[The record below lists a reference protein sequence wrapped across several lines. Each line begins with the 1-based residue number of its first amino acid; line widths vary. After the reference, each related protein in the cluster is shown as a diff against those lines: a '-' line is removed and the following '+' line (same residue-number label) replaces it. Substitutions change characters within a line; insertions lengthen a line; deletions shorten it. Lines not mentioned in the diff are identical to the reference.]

1 MRYSLAFFM
10 AVLTGWTLNQPVA
23 AADSSTD
30 TTGDATLL
38 EQMAKLAGDD
48 AAARKQVLFD
58 LAKSGDSRLEAF
70 LENYRTGSVYLWN
83 GQIVVCTETE
93 EDEDFNE
100 LAPLTH
106 PLTGEPVL
114 GADDKQAK
122 PDILD
127 LEDMSPDRAGRLA
140 ARSALFLLKLSS
152 PVRESRLVA
161 VKKSGTPPY
170 NAEAIPFLED
180 MAQSDTDEKIRF
192 TAKESLLL
200 IRLGTD
206 VPLDQAEQ
214 RWAAAGQLAE
224 MNSLRALPALEELL
238 RDEGFSKYGQA
249 AREQCEKALA
259 SINSHQSFVNW
270 VGYVFQGLSLGSILI
285 IMALGL
291 AITFGLMGVIN
302 MAHGEL
308 MMVGAFTTYIVQQL
322 FVNYLPQGMFNWY
335 YVVALPS
342 AFLAAA
348 GVGWLIEIAVVRHLY
363 RRPLESLL
371 ATWGVSILLI
381 QTARLIFGDN
391 IGVNSPTWL
400 RGNMEVVQDVILPFN
415 RLFIIALC
423 ALCVAM
429 IYTLINRTKLGLRM
443 RATMQNRDMAD
454 SLGVNT
460 RRIDSYTFAFGSGL
474 AGLAGYALTLIGG
487 VTPDMGQNYI
497 VESFLVV
504 VTGGVGE
511 LLGVICSGLGLGVAT
526 KVIEPMQFGDFTV
539 EAIWAKVFVLACVV
553 AFIQFKPAGL
563 FPPKGRLADV

>member
-1 MRYSLAFFM
+1 M
-10 AVLTGWTLNQPVA
+10 AVVTGWTLNQPVA

-30 TTGDATLL
+30 TIGDATLL
-38 EQMAKLAGDD
+38 EQMAKLAGDE

-114 GADDKQAK
+114 AADDKQAK

-200 IRLGTD
+200 IRLDTD

-249 AREQCEKALA
+249 AREQCEKAVA

-348 GVGWLIEIAVVRHLY
+348 GVGWLIEIVVVRHLY

>member
-1 MRYSLAFFM
+1 M
-10 AVLTGWTLNQPVA
+10 AVVIGWMLSQPVV

-30 TTGDATLL
+30 MSSDTILL
-38 EQMAKLAGDD
+38 EQMAKLSSDD
-48 AAARKQVLFD
+48 AAARKQALFD
-58 LAKSGDSRLEAF
+58 LAKTGDSRLEAF
-70 LENYRTGSVYLWN
+70 LENYRGGSVYLWK
-83 GQIVVCTETE
+83 GQIVVCTEIE

-100 LAPLTH
+100 FAPLTH
-106 PLTGEPVL
+106 PITGELVL
-114 GADDKQAK
+114 GDDSKQAK

-127 LEDMSPDRAGRLA
+127 LEELSPNRAERLA
-140 ARSALFLLKLSS
+140 ARSALFMLKLSS
-152 PVRESRLVA
+152 PDAESRLVA

-180 MAQSDTDEKIRF
+180 MAESDTDEKIRF

-206 VPLDQAEQ
+206 VPIDQAEQ

-224 MNSLRALPALEELL
+224 MKSLRALPLLEEML
-238 RDEGFSKYGQA
+238 RDEGFSKHGQA
-249 AREQCEKALA
+249 AREQCEKAVA

-308 MMVGAFTTYIVQQL
+308 MMVGAFTTYVIQQM
-322 FVNYLPQGMFNWY
+322 FVNYLPAGLFNWY
-335 YVVALPS
+335 YVFALPS

-348 GVGWLIEIAVVRHLY
+348 FVGWLIEIAVVRHLY

-381 QTARLIFGDN
+381 QSARLIFGDN

-400 RGNMEVVQDVILPFN
+400 VGSAEVMQDVNLPYN

>member
-1 MRYSLAFFM
+1 M
-10 AVLTGWTLNQPVA
+10 AVATGWMLSQPVA
-23 AADSSTD
+23 AADSSAD
-30 TTGDATLL
+30 TGNDTALL
-38 EQMAKLAGDD
+38 EQMAKLTGDD
-48 AAARKQVLFD
+48 AAVRKQVLFD

-70 LENYRTGSVYLWN
+70 LENYRSGSVYLWN

-114 GADDKQAK
+114 GQDGKQAK
-122 PDILD
+122 PDIFD

-152 PVRESRLVA
+152 PDPESRLVA

-170 NAEAIPFLED
+170 NAEALPFLED
-180 MAQSDTDEKIRF
+180 MAENDPDEKIQF

-206 VPLDQAEQ
+206 VPLGQAEE

-224 MNSLRALPALEELL
+224 MNSLRALPVLEEML
-238 RDEGFSKYGQA
+238 RDNEFEKHGQA
-249 AREQCEKALA
+249 ARRQCEAAVATLA
-259 SINSHQSFVNW
+259 THQSFVNW

-308 MMVGAFTTYIVQQL
+308 MMVGAFTTYVIQQL
-322 FVNYLPQGMFNWY
+322 FVNYLPEGMFNWY
-335 YVVALPS
+335 YVFALPS

-348 GVGWLIEIAVVRHLY
+348 FVGWLIEIAVVRHLY

-381 QTARLIFGDN
+381 QSARLIFGDN

-400 RGNMEVVQDVILPFN
+400 VGSAEVMQDVNLPYN

>member
-1 MRYSLAFFM
+1 M
-10 AVLTGWTLNQPVA
+10 AVATGWMLSQPVA
-23 AADSSTD
+23 AADSSAD
-30 TTGDATLL
+30 TGNDAALL
-38 EQMAKLAGDD
+38 EQMTKLTGDD
-48 AAARKQVLFD
+48 AAVRKQVLFD

-70 LENYRTGSVYLWN
+70 LENYRGGSVYLWN

-114 GADDKQAK
+114 GQDGKQAK
-122 PDILD
+122 PDIFD

-152 PVRESRLVA
+152 PDPESRLVA

-170 NAEAIPFLED
+170 NAEALPFLED
-180 MAQSDTDEKIRF
+180 MAENDPGEKIQF

-206 VPLDQAEQ
+206 VPLGQAEE

-224 MNSLRALPALEELL
+224 MNSLRALPVLEEML
-238 RDEGFSKYGQA
+238 RDNEFEKHGQA
-249 AREQCEKALA
+249 ARRQCEAAVATLA
-259 SINSHQSFVNW
+259 THQSFVNW

-308 MMVGAFTTYIVQQL
+308 MMVGAFTTYVIQQL

-335 YVVALPS
+335 YVFALPS

-348 GVGWLIEIAVVRHLY
+348 FVGWLIELAVVRHLY

-400 RGNMEVVQDVILPFN
+400 VGSAEVMQDVNLPYN
-415 RLFIIALC
+415 RLFIITLC

>member
-10 AVLTGWTLNQPVA
+10 AVVTGWTLNQPVA

-30 TTGDATLL
+30 TTDDATLL

-48 AAARKQVLFD
+48 AAARMQVLFD

-152 PVRESRLVA
+152 PDPESRLVA

-192 TAKESLLL
+192 TARESLLL

-206 VPLDQAEQ
+206 VPIDQAEQ

-224 MNSLRALPALEELL
+224 MKSLRALPMLEEML
-238 RDEGFSKYGQA
+238 RDEGFSKHGQV
-249 AREQCEKALA
+249 AREQCEKAVA

-308 MMVGAFTTYIVQQL
+308 MMVGAFTTYVIQQL

-348 GVGWLIEIAVVRHLY
+348 CVGWLIEIAVVRHLY

-400 RGNMEVVQDVILPFN
+400 RGNVEVMQDVILPFN

-460 RRIDSYTFAFGSGL
+460 RSIDSYTFAFGSGL

>member
-1 MRYSLAFFM
+1 M
-10 AVLTGWTLNQPVA
+10 AVVTSWTLNQPVA

-152 PVRESRLVA
+152 PDWESRLVA

-170 NAEAIPFLED
+170 NAEAVPFLTD
-180 MAQSDTDEKIRF
+180 MAENDTDKKIQF

-206 VPLDQAEQ
+206 VPIDQAEQ
-214 RWAAAGQLAE
+214 RWAAAGQLAG
-224 MNSLRALPALEELL
+224 MKSLRALPMLEEML
-238 RDEGFSKYGQA
+238 RDEGFSKHGQV
-249 AREQCEKALA
+249 AREQCEKAVA

-308 MMVGAFTTYIVQQL
+308 MMVGAFTTYVIQQL

-348 GVGWLIEIAVVRHLY
+348 FVGWLIEIAVVRHLY

-400 RGNMEVVQDVILPFN
+400 RGNVEVVQDVILPFN

-460 RRIDSYTFAFGSGL
+460 RSIDSYTFAFGSGL

>member
-1 MRYSLAFFM
+1 M
-10 AVLTGWTLNQPVA
+10 
-23 AADSSTD
+23 
-30 TTGDATLL
+30 
-38 EQMAKLAGDD
+38 
-48 AAARKQVLFD
+48 
-58 LAKSGDSRLEAF
+58 
-70 LENYRTGSVYLWN
+70 
-83 GQIVVCTETE
+83 
-93 EDEDFNE
+93 
-100 LAPLTH
+100 
-106 PLTGEPVL
+106 
-114 GADDKQAK
+114 
-122 PDILD
+122 
-127 LEDMSPDRAGRLA
+127 
-140 ARSALFLLKLSS
+140 
-152 PVRESRLVA
+152 
-161 VKKSGTPPY
+161 
-170 NAEAIPFLED
+170 
-180 MAQSDTDEKIRF
+180 
-192 TAKESLLL
+192 
-200 IRLGTD
+200 
-206 VPLDQAEQ
+206 
-214 RWAAAGQLAE
+214 
-224 MNSLRALPALEELL
+224 
-238 RDEGFSKYGQA
+238 
-249 AREQCEKALA
+249 
-259 SINSHQSFVNW
+259 NW

-308 MMVGAFTTYIVQQL
+308 MMVGAFTTYVIQQL

-348 GVGWLIEIAVVRHLY
+348 CVGWLIEIAVVRHLY

-400 RGNMEVVQDVILPFN
+400 RGNVEVMQDVILPFN

-429 IYTLINRTKLGLRM
+429 IYALINRTKLGLRM

-460 RRIDSYTFAFGSGL
+460 RSIDSYTFAFGSGL

>member
-1 MRYSLAFFM
+1 M
-10 AVLTGWTLNQPVA
+10 AVVIGWMFSQPVA
-23 AADSSTD
+23 AVDSSTD
-30 TTGDATLL
+30 MSSDTILL
-38 EQMAKLAGDD
+38 EQMAKLSSDD
-48 AAARKQVLFD
+48 AAARKQALFD
-58 LAKSGDSRLEAF
+58 LAKTGDSRLEAF
-70 LENYRTGSVYLWN
+70 LENYRGGSVYLWK
-83 GQIVVCTETE
+83 GQIVVCTEIE

-100 LAPLTH
+100 FAPLTH
-106 PLTGEPVL
+106 PITGELVL
-114 GADDKQAK
+114 GDDSKQAK

-127 LEDMSPDRAGRLA
+127 LEELSPNRAERLA
-140 ARSALFLLKLSS
+140 ARSALFMLKLSS
-152 PVRESRLVA
+152 PDAESRLVA

-180 MAQSDTDEKIRF
+180 MAESDTDEKIRF

-206 VPLDQAEQ
+206 VPIDQAEQ

-224 MNSLRALPALEELL
+224 MKSLRALPLLEEML
-238 RDEGFSKYGQA
+238 RDEGFSKHGQA
-249 AREQCEKALA
+249 AREQCEKAVA

-308 MMVGAFTTYIVQQL
+308 MMVGAFTTYVIQQM
-322 FVNYLPQGMFNWY
+322 FVNYLPAGLFNWY
-335 YVVALPS
+335 YVFALPS

-348 GVGWLIEIAVVRHLY
+348 FVGWLIEIAVVRHLY

-381 QTARLIFGDN
+381 QSARLFFGDN

-400 RGNMEVVQDVILPFN
+400 VGSAEVMQDVNLPYN

>member
-1 MRYSLAFFM
+1 MRFSLAFFM
-10 AVLTGWTLNQPVA
+10 AVVIGWMLSQPVV

-30 TTGDATLL
+30 MSSDTILL
-38 EQMAKLAGDD
+38 EQMAKLSSDD
-48 AAARKQVLFD
+48 AAARKQALFD
-58 LAKSGDSRLEAF
+58 LAKTGDSRLEAF
-70 LENYRTGSVYLWN
+70 LENYRGGSVYLWK
-83 GQIVVCTETE
+83 GQIVVCTEIE

-100 LAPLTH
+100 FAPLTH
-106 PLTGEPVL
+106 PITGELVL
-114 GADDKQAK
+114 GDDSKQAK

-127 LEDMSPDRAGRLA
+127 LEELSPNRAERLA
-140 ARSALFLLKLSS
+140 ARSALFMLKLSS
-152 PVRESRLVA
+152 PDAESRLVA

-180 MAQSDTDEKIRF
+180 MAESDTDEKIRF

-206 VPLDQAEQ
+206 VPIDQAEQ

-224 MNSLRALPALEELL
+224 MKSLRALPLLEEML
-238 RDEGFSKYGQA
+238 RDEGFSKHGQA
-249 AREQCEKALA
+249 AREQCEKAVA

-308 MMVGAFTTYIVQQL
+308 MMVGAFTTYVIQQM
-322 FVNYLPQGMFNWY
+322 FVNYLPAGLFNWY
-335 YVVALPS
+335 YVFALPS

-348 GVGWLIEIAVVRHLY
+348 FVGWLIEIAVVRHLY

-381 QTARLIFGDN
+381 QSARLIFGDN

-400 RGNMEVVQDVILPFN
+400 VGSAEVMQDVNLPYN

>member
-1 MRYSLAFFM
+1 M
-10 AVLTGWTLNQPVA
+10 AVVTGWTLNQPVA

-152 PVRESRLVA
+152 PDRESRLVA

-170 NAEAIPFLED
+170 NAEAIPFLEG

-206 VPLDQAEQ
+206 VPIDQAEQ
-214 RWAAAGQLAE
+214 RWAAAGQLAG
-224 MNSLRALPALEELL
+224 MKSLRALPMLEEML
-238 RDEGFSKYGQA
+238 RDEGFSKHGQV
-249 AREQCEKALA
+249 AREQCEKAVA

-308 MMVGAFTTYIVQQL
+308 MMVGAFTTYVIQQL

-348 GVGWLIEIAVVRHLY
+348 CVGWLIEIAVVRHLY

-400 RGNMEVVQDVILPFN
+400 RGNVEVMQDVILPFN

-429 IYTLINRTKLGLRM
+429 IYALINRTKLGLRM

-460 RRIDSYTFAFGSGL
+460 RSIDSYTFAFGSGL

>member
-224 MNSLRALPALEELL
+224 MNSLRALPTLEELL

>member
-1 MRYSLAFFM
+1 M
-10 AVLTGWTLNQPVA
+10 AVVIGWMLSQPVV

-30 TTGDATLL
+30 MSSDTILL
-38 EQMAKLAGDD
+38 EQMAKLSSDD
-48 AAARKQVLFD
+48 AAARKQALFD
-58 LAKSGDSRLEAF
+58 LAKTGDSRLEAF
-70 LENYRTGSVYLWN
+70 LENYRGGSVYLWK
-83 GQIVVCTETE
+83 GQIVVCTEIE

-100 LAPLTH
+100 FAPLTH
-106 PLTGEPVL
+106 PITGELVL
-114 GADDKQAK
+114 GDDSKQAK

-127 LEDMSPDRAGRLA
+127 LEELSPNRAERLA
-140 ARSALFLLKLSS
+140 ARSALFMLKLSS
-152 PVRESRLVA
+152 PDAESRLVA

-180 MAQSDTDEKIRF
+180 MAESDTDEKIRF

-206 VPLDQAEQ
+206 VPIDQAEQ

-224 MNSLRALPALEELL
+224 MKSLRALPLLEEML
-238 RDEGFSKYGQA
+238 RDEVFSKHGQA
-249 AREQCEKALA
+249 AREQCEKAVA

-308 MMVGAFTTYIVQQL
+308 MMVGAFTTYVIQQM
-322 FVNYLPQGMFNWY
+322 FVNYLPAGLFNWY
-335 YVVALPS
+335 YVFALPS

-348 GVGWLIEIAVVRHLY
+348 FVGWLIEIAVVRHLY

-381 QTARLIFGDN
+381 QSARLIFGDN

-400 RGNMEVVQDVILPFN
+400 VGSAEVMQDVNLPYN

>member
-1 MRYSLAFFM
+1 M
-10 AVLTGWTLNQPVA
+10 AVATGWMLSQPVA
-23 AADSSTD
+23 AADSSAD
-30 TTGDATLL
+30 TGNDTALL
-38 EQMAKLAGDD
+38 EQMAKLTGDD
-48 AAARKQVLFD
+48 AAVRKQVLFD

-70 LENYRTGSVYLWN
+70 LENYRSGSVYLWN

-114 GADDKQAK
+114 GQDGKQAK
-122 PDILD
+122 PDIFD

-152 PVRESRLVA
+152 PDPESRLVA

-170 NAEAIPFLED
+170 NAEALPFLED
-180 MAQSDTDEKIRF
+180 MAENDPDEKIQF

-206 VPLDQAEQ
+206 VPLGQAEE

-224 MNSLRALPALEELL
+224 MNSLRALPVLEEML
-238 RDEGFSKYGQA
+238 RDNEFEKHGQA
-249 AREQCEKALA
+249 ARRRCEAAVATLA
-259 SINSHQSFVNW
+259 SHQSFVNW

-308 MMVGAFTTYIVQQL
+308 MMVGAFTTYVIQQL
-322 FVNYLPQGMFNWY
+322 FVNYLPEGMFNWY
-335 YVVALPS
+335 YVFALPS

-348 GVGWLIEIAVVRHLY
+348 FVGWLIEIAVVRHLY

-381 QTARLIFGDN
+381 QSARLIFGDN

-400 RGNMEVVQDVILPFN
+400 VGSAEVMQDVNLPYN

-539 EAIWAKVFVLACVV
+539 EAIWAKGFVLACVV

>member
-10 AVLTGWTLNQPVA
+10 AVVIGWTFSQPVA

-30 TTGDATLL
+30 TSSDTALL
-38 EQMAKLAGDD
+38 EQMAKLSSDD

-83 GQIVVCTETE
+83 GQIVVSTETE

-114 GADDKQAK
+114 GADGKQAK

-140 ARSALFLLKLSS
+140 ARNALFLLKLSS
-152 PVRESRLVA
+152 PNAESRLVA
-161 VKKSGTPPY
+161 VKKSGTPPF
-170 NAEAIPFLED
+170 NTEALPFLTD
-180 MAQSDTDEKIRF
+180 MAENDPDEKIQL
-192 TAKESLLL
+192 TARESLLL

-206 VPLDQAEQ
+206 VPLGQAQE
-214 RWAAAGQLAE
+214 RWAAAGQLAG
-224 MNSLRALPALEELL
+224 MKSLRALPVLEEML
-238 RDEGFSKYGQA
+238 RDEGFVKHGQA
-249 AREQCEKALA
+249 AREQCEKAVA

-308 MMVGAFTTYIVQQL
+308 MMVGAFTTYVIQQL
-322 FVNYLPQGMFNWY
+322 FVNTLPEGMFNWY
-335 YVVALPS
+335 YVAALPS

-348 GVGWLIEIAVVRHLY
+348 FVGWLLELAVIRHLY

-400 RGNMEVVQDVILPFN
+400 RGNVEVVQDVILPFN

>member
-1 MRYSLAFFM
+1 M
-10 AVLTGWTLNQPVA
+10 AVVIGWTFSQPVA

-30 TTGDATLL
+30 TSSDTALL
-38 EQMAKLAGDD
+38 EQMAKLTSDD
-48 AAARKQVLFD
+48 AAARKQALFD

-83 GQIVVCTETE
+83 GQIVVCAETE
-93 EDEDFNE
+93 EDDDFNE

-114 GADDKQAK
+114 GADGKQAK

-152 PVRESRLVA
+152 PNAESRLVA
-161 VKKSGTPPY
+161 VKKSGTQPF
-170 NAEAIPFLED
+170 NAEALPFLTD
-180 MAQSDTDEKIRF
+180 MAENDTDEKIKF
-192 TAKESLLL
+192 TARESLLL

-206 VPLDQAEQ
+206 VPLGQAEQ

-224 MNSLRALPALEELL
+224 MNSLRALPVLEEML
-238 RDEGFSKYGQA
+238 RDKAFEKHGQA
-249 AREQCEKALA
+249 AREQCEKAVA
-259 SINSHQSFVNW
+259 TINSHQSFVNW
-270 VGYVFQGLSLGSILI
+270 VGYVFQGISLGSILI

-308 MMVGAFTTYIVQQL
+308 MMVGAFTTYVIQQL
-322 FVNYLPQGMFNWY
+322 FVNYLPEGMFNWY
-335 YVVALPS
+335 YVAALPS

-348 GVGWLIEIAVVRHLY
+348 FVGWLLELAVIRHLY

-400 RGNMEVVQDVILPFN
+400 RGNVEVLQDVILPFN

>member
-10 AVLTGWTLNQPVA
+10 AVVTGWTLNQPVA

-70 LENYRTGSVYLWN
+70 LENYRGGSVYLWN
-83 GQIVVCTETE
+83 EQIVVCTETE

-114 GADDKQAK
+114 GADGKQAK

-140 ARSALFLLKLSS
+140 ARSALFLLTLSS
-152 PVRESRLVA
+152 PDRESRLVA

-206 VPLDQAEQ
+206 VPIDQAEQ
-214 RWAAAGQLAE
+214 RWAAAGQLAG
-224 MNSLRALPALEELL
+224 MKSLRALPMLEEML
-238 RDEGFSKYGQA
+238 RDEGFSKHGQV
-249 AREQCEKALA
+249 AREQCEKAVA

-308 MMVGAFTTYIVQQL
+308 MMVGAFTTYVVQQL

-348 GVGWLIEIAVVRHLY
+348 FVGWLIEIAVVRHLY

-381 QTARLIFGDN
+381 QSARLIFGDN

-400 RGNMEVVQDVILPFN
+400 RGNVEVLQDVILPFN

>member
-1 MRYSLAFFM
+1 M
-10 AVLTGWTLNQPVA
+10 AVATGWMLSQPVA

-30 TTGDATLL
+30 MSSDAALL
-38 EQMAKLAGDD
+38 EQIAKLSSDD
-48 AAARKQVLFD
+48 AASHKQVLFD
-58 LAKSGDSRLEAF
+58 LAKTGDSRLEAF
-70 LENYRTGSVYLWN
+70 LENYRGGSVYLWN
-83 GQIVVCTETE
+83 GQIVVCMETE

-114 GADDKQAK
+114 GDDGNQAK

-152 PVRESRLVA
+152 PNPESRLVA

-170 NAEAIPFLED
+170 NAESIPFLTD
-180 MAQSDTDEKIRF
+180 MAENDPDEKIQF

-206 VPLDQAEQ
+206 VPLGQAEQ
-214 RWAAAGQLAE
+214 RWAAAGQLAG
-224 MNSLRALPALEELL
+224 MKSLRALPILEELL
-238 RDEGFSKYGQA
+238 RDEGFSKHGQA
-249 AREQCEKALA
+249 AREQCEKAVA

-308 MMVGAFTTYIVQQL
+308 MMVGAFTTYVIQQL
-322 FVNYLPQGMFNWY
+322 FVNYLPDVPFNWY

-348 GVGWLIEIAVVRHLY
+348 FVGWLIELAVVRHLY

-381 QTARLIFGDN
+381 QSARLIFGDN

-400 RGNMEVVQDVILPFN
+400 VGSAEVMQDVNLPYN
-415 RLFIIALC
+415 RLFIITLC

-429 IYTLINRTKLGLRM
+429 IYALINRTKLGLRM

>member
-1 MRYSLAFFM
+1 MRHSLAFLM
-10 AVLTGWTLNQPVA
+10 AVATGWMLSQPVA
-23 AADSSTD
+23 AADSSAD
-30 TTGDATLL
+30 TGNDTALL
-38 EQMAKLAGDD
+38 EQMAKLTGDD
-48 AAARKQVLFD
+48 AAVRKQVLFD

-70 LENYRTGSVYLWN
+70 LENYRSGSVYLWN

-114 GADDKQAK
+114 GQDGKQAK
-122 PDILD
+122 PDIFD

-152 PVRESRLVA
+152 PDPESRLVA

-170 NAEAIPFLED
+170 NAEALPFLED
-180 MAQSDTDEKIRF
+180 MAENDPDEKIQF

-206 VPLDQAEQ
+206 VPLGQAEE

-224 MNSLRALPALEELL
+224 MNSLRALPVLEEML
-238 RDEGFSKYGQA
+238 RDNEFEKHGQA
-249 AREQCEKALA
+249 ARRRCEAAVATLA
-259 SINSHQSFVNW
+259 SHQSFVNW

-308 MMVGAFTTYIVQQL
+308 MMVGAFTTYVIQQL
-322 FVNYLPQGMFNWY
+322 FVNYLPEGMFNWY
-335 YVVALPS
+335 YVFALPS

-348 GVGWLIEIAVVRHLY
+348 FVGWLIEIAGVRHLY

-381 QTARLIFGDN
+381 QSARLIFGDN

-400 RGNMEVVQDVILPFN
+400 VGSAEVMQDVNLPYN

>member
-1 MRYSLAFFM
+1 M
-10 AVLTGWTLNQPVA
+10 AVVTGWTLNQPVA

-152 PVRESRLVA
+152 PDPESRLVA

-206 VPLDQAEQ
+206 VPIDQAEQ

-224 MNSLRALPALEELL
+224 MKSLRALPMLEEML
-238 RDEGFSKYGQA
+238 RDEGFSKHGQV
-249 AREQCEKALA
+249 AREQCEKAVA

-308 MMVGAFTTYIVQQL
+308 MMVGAFTTYVIQQL

-348 GVGWLIEIAVVRHLY
+348 CVGWLIEIAVVRHLY

-400 RGNMEVVQDVILPFN
+400 RGNVEVMQDVILPFN

-460 RRIDSYTFAFGSGL
+460 RSIDSYTFAFGSGL

>member
-1 MRYSLAFFM
+1 MRHSLAFLM
-10 AVLTGWTLNQPVA
+10 AVATGWMLSQPVA
-23 AADSSTD
+23 AADSSAD
-30 TTGDATLL
+30 TGNDTALL
-38 EQMAKLAGDD
+38 EQMAKLTGDD
-48 AAARKQVLFD
+48 AAVRKQVLFD

-70 LENYRTGSVYLWN
+70 LENYRSGSVYLWN

-114 GADDKQAK
+114 GQDGKQAK
-122 PDILD
+122 PDIFD

-152 PVRESRLVA
+152 PDPESRLVA

-170 NAEAIPFLED
+170 NAEALPFLED
-180 MAQSDTDEKIRF
+180 MAENDPDEKIQF

-206 VPLDQAEQ
+206 VPLGQAEE

-224 MNSLRALPALEELL
+224 MNSLRALPVLEEML
-238 RDEGFSKYGQA
+238 RDNEFEKHGQA
-249 AREQCEKALA
+249 ARRRCEAAVATLA
-259 SINSHQSFVNW
+259 SHQSFVNW

-308 MMVGAFTTYIVQQL
+308 MMVGAFTTYVIQQL
-322 FVNYLPQGMFNWY
+322 FVNYLPEGMFNWY
-335 YVVALPS
+335 YVFALPS

-348 GVGWLIEIAVVRHLY
+348 FVGWLIEIAVVRHLY

-381 QTARLIFGDN
+381 QSARLIFGDN

-400 RGNMEVVQDVILPFN
+400 VGSAEVMQDVNLPYN

>member
-1 MRYSLAFFM
+1 M
-10 AVLTGWTLNQPVA
+10 
-23 AADSSTD
+23 
-30 TTGDATLL
+30 
-38 EQMAKLAGDD
+38 
-48 AAARKQVLFD
+48 
-58 LAKSGDSRLEAF
+58 
-70 LENYRTGSVYLWN
+70 
-83 GQIVVCTETE
+83 
-93 EDEDFNE
+93 
-100 LAPLTH
+100 
-106 PLTGEPVL
+106 
-114 GADDKQAK
+114 
-122 PDILD
+122 
-127 LEDMSPDRAGRLA
+127 
-140 ARSALFLLKLSS
+140 
-152 PVRESRLVA
+152 
-161 VKKSGTPPY
+161 
-170 NAEAIPFLED
+170 
-180 MAQSDTDEKIRF
+180 
-192 TAKESLLL
+192 
-200 IRLGTD
+200 
-206 VPLDQAEQ
+206 
-214 RWAAAGQLAE
+214 
-224 MNSLRALPALEELL
+224 
-238 RDEGFSKYGQA
+238 
-249 AREQCEKALA
+249 
-259 SINSHQSFVNW
+259 NW

-308 MMVGAFTTYIVQQL
+308 MMVGAFTTYVIQQL
-322 FVNYLPQGMFNWY
+322 FVNHLPQGMFNWY
-335 YVVALPS
+335 YVVALPC

-348 GVGWLIEIAVVRHLY
+348 FVGWLIEIAVVRHLY

-400 RGNMEVVQDVILPFN
+400 RGNVEVMQDVNLPFN

-423 ALCVAM
+423 VLCVAM

-511 LLGVICSGLGLGVAT
+511 LLGVSCSGLGLGVAT

>member
-1 MRYSLAFFM
+1 MRYSLALFM
-10 AVLTGWTLNQPVA
+10 AVVTGWTFSPPVA
-23 AADSSTD
+23 AADSSVD
-30 TTGDATLL
+30 KPSDAALL
-38 EQMAKLAGDD
+38 EQMATLAGDD
-48 AAARKQVLFD
+48 AAARKQALFD
-58 LAKSGDSRLEAF
+58 LGKTGDSRLEAF
-70 LENYRTGSVYLWN
+70 LENYRTGSVYIWN
-83 GQIVVCTETE
+83 DQIVVCTETE

-106 PLTGEPVL
+106 PLTGEPLL
-114 GADDKQAK
+114 GDDGKQVK
-122 PDILD
+122 PDVSNLGDISPNREERKWAAQANFFLR
-127 LEDMSPDRAGRLA
+127 LLSPDAEVRLSGA
-140 ARSALFLLKLSS
+140 
-152 PVRESRLVA
+152 
-161 VKKSGTPPY
+161 KKCGDPPY
-170 NAEAIPFLED
+170 NIDAVELLGEI
-180 MAQSDTDEKIRF
+180 AQKDSDNNIRY
-192 TAKESLLL
+192 TARESLLL

-206 VPLDQAEQ
+206 VPLGQSEE

-224 MNSLRALPALEELL
+224 MKSLRALPILEEML
-238 RDEGFSKYGQA
+238 RDEGFEKYGQA
-249 AREQCEKALA
+249 AREQCERAVA
-259 SINSHQSFVNW
+259 AINSHQSFVNW

-308 MMVGAFTTYIVQQL
+308 MMVGAFTTYVIQQL
-322 FVNYLPQGMFNWY
+322 FVNHLPQGMFNWY
-335 YVVALPS
+335 YVVALPC

-348 GVGWLIEIAVVRHLY
+348 FVGWLIEIAVVRHLY

-400 RGNMEVVQDVILPFN
+400 RGNVEVMQDVNLPFN

>member
-1 MRYSLAFFM
+1 M
-10 AVLTGWTLNQPVA
+10 AVATGWMLSQPVA
-23 AADSSTD
+23 AADSSANTGND
-30 TTGDATLL
+30 TALL
-38 EQMAKLAGDD
+38 EEMAKLAGDD
-48 AAARKQVLFD
+48 AASRKQVLFD

-70 LENYRTGSVYLWN
+70 LENYRGGSVYLWN

-93 EDEDFNE
+93 EDDDFNE

-114 GADDKQAK
+114 GDDGNQAK

-152 PVRESRLVA
+152 PDRESRLVA

-170 NAEAIPFLED
+170 NAEALPFLED
-180 MAQSDTDEKIRF
+180 IAENDPDEKIQF
-192 TAKESLLL
+192 TARESLLL

-206 VPLDQAEQ
+206 VPLGQTAE

-224 MNSLRALPALEELL
+224 INSLRALPVLEEML
-238 RDEGFSKYGQA
+238 RGKEFEKHGEA
-249 AREQCEKALA
+249 ARRQCEQAVVTI
-259 SINSHQSFVNW
+259 SRHESFVNW
-270 VGYVFQGLSLGSILI
+270 VGYVFQGISLGSILI

-308 MMVGAFTTYIVQQL
+308 MMVGAFTTYVIQQL
-322 FVNYLPQGMFNWY
+322 FVNHLPEGLFNWY

-348 GVGWLIEIAVVRHLY
+348 FVGWLIELAVVRHLY

-400 RGNMEVVQDVILPFN
+400 VGSAEVMQDVNLPYN
-415 RLFIIALC
+415 RLFIITLC

>member
-1 MRYSLAFFM
+1 M
-10 AVLTGWTLNQPVA
+10 AVVTGWTLNQPVA

-30 TTGDATLL
+30 TTDDATLL

-152 PVRESRLVA
+152 PDPESRLVA

-192 TAKESLLL
+192 TARESLLL

-206 VPLDQAEQ
+206 VPIDQAEQ

-224 MNSLRALPALEELL
+224 MKSLRALPMLEEML
-238 RDEGFSKYGQA
+238 RDEGFSKHGQV
-249 AREQCEKALA
+249 AREQCEKAVA

-308 MMVGAFTTYIVQQL
+308 MMVGAFTTYVIQQL

-348 GVGWLIEIAVVRHLY
+348 CVGWLIEIAVVRHLY

-400 RGNMEVVQDVILPFN
+400 RGNVEVMQDVILPFN

-460 RRIDSYTFAFGSGL
+460 RSIDSYTFAFGSGL

>member
-1 MRYSLAFFM
+1 MIRGLAFI
-10 AVLTGWTLNQPVA
+10 AVVVAGCLLRQPVA
-23 AADSSTD
+23 AADSVGATAD
-30 TTGDATLL
+30 DQALLEKMTLLTGD
-38 EQMAKLAGDD
+38 DSD
-48 AAARKQVLFD
+48 ARKQALFD
-58 LAKSGDSRLEAF
+58 LAKTGDSRLEAF

-83 GQIVVCTETE
+83 DQIVVCTETE
-93 EDEDFNE
+93 EDDDFNE

-114 GADDKQAK
+114 GEDGNQAK
-122 PDILD
+122 PDVLD
-127 LEDMSPDRAGRLA
+127 LGDMSPGRAERLA

-152 PVRESRLVA
+152 PNPESRLVA

-170 NAEAIPFLED
+170 NAEAVPFLEE
-180 MAQSDTDEKIRF
+180 MAEGDPDEKVKF
-192 TAKESLLL
+192 AAKESLLL

-206 VPLDQAEQ
+206 VPLGQAEA

-224 MNSLRALPALEELL
+224 MNSLRALPVLEDMLQAKEF
-238 RDEGFSKYGQA
+238 EKHGQA
-249 AREQCEKALA
+249 AKAKCEAA
-259 SINSHQSFVNW
+259 IAQIESHQNFVNR
-270 VGYVFQGLSLGSILI
+270 VGYVFQGLSLGSILV

-308 MMVGAFTTYIVQQL
+308 MMVGAFTTYVVQQL
-322 FVNYLPQGMFNWY
+322 FVNHMPESAFNWY

-348 GVGWLIEIAVVRHLY
+348 FVGWLIEITVVRHLY

-371 ATWGVSILLI
+371 ATWGVSIILI
-381 QTARLIFGDN
+381 QAARLIFGDN

-400 RGNMEVVQDVILPFN
+400 RGGVEVTQDVILPYN

-423 ALCVAM
+423 AVCVAM
-429 IYTLINRTKLGLRM
+429 IYTLINRTRLGLRM

-526 KVIEPMQFGDFTV
+526 KVVEPMQIGDFTV
-539 EAIWAKVFVLACVV
+539 GAIWAKVFVLACVV
-553 AFIQFKPAGL
+553 AFIQFRPAGL

>member
-1 MRYSLAFFM
+1 M
-10 AVLTGWTLNQPVA
+10 AVATGWMLSQPVA
-23 AADSSTD
+23 AADSST
-30 TTGDATLL
+30 GMSSDAALL
-38 EQMAKLAGDD
+38 EQIAKLSSDD
-48 AAARKQVLFD
+48 AASHKQVLFD
-58 LAKSGDSRLEAF
+58 LAKTGDSRLEAF
-70 LENYRTGSVYLWN
+70 LENYRGGSVYLWN

-114 GADDKQAK
+114 GDDGNQAK

-152 PVRESRLVA
+152 PNPESRLVA

-170 NAEAIPFLED
+170 NAESIPFLTD
-180 MAQSDTDEKIRF
+180 MAENDPDEKIQF

-206 VPLDQAEQ
+206 APLGQAEQ
-214 RWAAAGQLAE
+214 RWAAAGQLAG
-224 MNSLRALPALEELL
+224 MKSLRALPILEELL
-238 RDEGFSKYGQA
+238 RDEGFSKHGQA
-249 AREQCEKALA
+249 AREQCEKAVA

-308 MMVGAFTTYIVQQL
+308 MMVGAFTTYVIQQL
-322 FVNYLPQGMFNWY
+322 FVNYLPAGLFNWY
-335 YVVALPS
+335 YVFALPS

-348 GVGWLIEIAVVRHLY
+348 FVGWLIEIAVVRHLY

-381 QTARLIFGDN
+381 QSARLIFGDN

-400 RGNMEVVQDVILPFN
+400 VGSAEVMQDVNLPYN

>member
-1 MRYSLAFFM
+1 MRGLIILA
-10 AVLTGWTLNQPVA
+10 AVVAGCLLRQPVA
-23 AADSSTD
+23 AADISSEPATD
-30 TTGDATLL
+30 KALLEKMELLTGD
-38 EQMAKLAGDD
+38 DSD
-48 AAARKQVLFD
+48 ARKQALFD
-58 LAKSGDSRLEAF
+58 LAKTGDSRLEAF

-83 GQIVVCTETE
+83 DQIVVCTETE
-93 EDEDFNE
+93 EDDDFNE
-100 LAPLTH
+100 LAPLVH

-114 GADDKQAK
+114 GEDGKQAK
-122 PDILD
+122 PDVLD
-127 LEDMSPDRAGRLA
+127 LGDMSPGRAERLA

-152 PVRESRLVA
+152 PNPESRLVA
-161 VKKSGTPPY
+161 VRKSGTPPY
-170 NAEAIPFLED
+170 NAEAVPFLED
-180 MAQSDTDEKIRF
+180 MAKNDPDEKVQFAAR
-192 TAKESLLL
+192 ESLLL

-206 VPLDQAEQ
+206 VPLGQAEE
-214 RWAAAGQLAE
+214 RWAAAGQLAD
-224 MNSLRALPALEELL
+224 MNSLRALPVLEDML
-238 RDEGFSKYGQA
+238 RDEEFAKHGQA
-249 AREQCEKALA
+249 ARSKCEQAVA
-259 SINSHQSFVNW
+259 RIQGHQNFVNW

-348 GVGWLIEIAVVRHLY
+348 GIGWLIEIAVVRHLY